1 MLPLKKK
8 LISVLNLALTFNK
21 THYRVG
27 TYREGVILMIDE
39 QTKQLVKPLE
49 EMYAKAPSLPAGVKD
64 FIVMVSPW
72 VAGLLGVLSVVGFA
86 FALLGLGALGVLAP
100 LSGSA
105 TVSLAGFGLVT
116 TVLGLASG
124 VLLLLAFRP
133 LQKRQLR
140 GWNLMFW
147 VLLLGLV
154 STVVG
159 NTLFYFSVVGLAFAV
174 VWFLIEL
181 YFLFQVKSYYK

>member
-1 MLPLKKK
+1 M
-8 LISVLNLALTFNK
+8 ISVPSLALTFNK

-27 TYREGVILMIDE
+27 TYREGVISMIDE

-49 EMYAKAPSLPAGVKD
+49 DAYAKAPSLPASVKD
-64 FIVMVSPW
+64 FIVMVAPW
-72 VAGLLGVLSVVGFA
+72 VAVILGVLSVFGFA
-86 FALLGLGALGVLAP
+86 VSLLGIGALGVLAP
-100 LSGSA
+100 LAGTA
-105 TVSLAGFGLVT
+105 AVSLAGLGLVT

-133 LQKRQLR
+133 LQRRALR

-147 VLLLGLV
+147 VLVLGLV

-159 NTLFYFSVVGLAFAV
+159 NTLFIFSAVGVAFAL

>member
-1 MLPLKKK
+1 
-8 LISVLNLALTFNK
+8 
-21 THYRVG
+21 
-27 TYREGVILMIDE
+27 MIDE
-39 QTKQLVKPLE
+39 QTKKLVKPLE
-49 EMYAKAPSLPAGVKD
+49 EMYAKAPSLPTGVKD

-72 VAGLLGVLSVVGFA
+72 VAVLLGVLSVVGFA

-100 LSGSA
+100 LSGTA
-105 TVSLAGFGLVT
+105 AVSLAGFGLVT
-116 TVLGLASG
+116 TALGLASG

-159 NTLFYFSVVGLAFAV
+159 NTLFYFSAVGIAFAV